1 MTVIGFLRHLPHR
14 GQRHNQPRF
23 HVPLEIGREGLGE
36 GPVAYKETS
45 LNVPVPRLR
54 GEIGGGDEDL
64 LVVVDDRLGMED
76 GP

>member
-1 MTVIGFLRHLPHR
+1 
-14 GQRHNQPRF
+14 
-23 HVPLEIGREGLGE
+23 VPLEIGRDGLGE
-36 GPVAYKETS
+36 GTVAYQEPC
-45 LNVPVPRLR
+45 LDIPGQGIR